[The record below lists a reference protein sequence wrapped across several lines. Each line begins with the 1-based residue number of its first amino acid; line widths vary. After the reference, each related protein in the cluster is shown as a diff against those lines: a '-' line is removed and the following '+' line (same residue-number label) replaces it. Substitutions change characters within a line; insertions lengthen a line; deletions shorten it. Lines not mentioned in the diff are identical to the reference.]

1 MNDTWYCAVSVAT
14 VWTSPQ
20 SVRDIDTAG
29 LSNPVQLNKWLELN
43 DSTTRLDLCDSDRVQ
58 TQILYGE
65 PVIVEEIKG
74 SWAKVFA
81 VWQPSKKD
89 ARGYPGWV
97 PLIQLKR
104 AEPIQ
109 AEGFVKVTAHKAQL
123 WTRNGSP
130 FLVIPFNTILPYTGE
145 LEECLVVST
154 PDGEALILKQDVV
167 RSSSIHQFDK
177 LPTSVAVEKGLHFL
191 NLPYLWGG
199 TSSYGYDCSGFTY
212 NMMKAC
218 GHMIPRDAN
227 DQALAGKS
235 VDVFDQ
241 RVWEKGDLLFFAH
254 DEGRGKIHHVGF
266 YFGTG
271 ILLHAPSTG
280 RAIELVKMEGTPF
293 EQEVC
298 AVRRYGSSEVESSS
312 IMK

>member
-14 VWTSPQ
+14 VWTSPE
-20 SVRDIDTAG
+20 SIREIDQAG
-29 LSNPVQLNKWLELN
+29 IANPVRLNEWLELN
-43 DSTTRLDLCDSDRVQ
+43 DSTTRLDLCNNDRVQ

-74 SWAKVFA
+74 DWAKVFA

-97 PLIQLKR
+97 PLNQLRK
-104 AEPIQ
+104 AELVQ
-109 AEGFVKVTAHKAQL
+109 AEGFVKVTAKKAQL
-123 WTRNGSP
+123 WTREGLP
-130 FLVIPFNTILPYTGE
+130 LLVIPFNAILPYTDE
-145 LEECLVVST
+145 LEECLVIHT
-154 PDGEALILKQDVV
+154 PEGEALILKQDVI

-177 LPTSVAVEKGLHFL
+177 LPASNALEKGLRFL
-191 NLPYLWGG
+191 DLPYLWGG

-218 GHMIPRDAN
+218 GHMIPRDAG
-227 DQALAGKS
+227 DQALAGDP

-241 RVWEKGDLLFFAH
+241 RTWEKGDLLFFAH

-280 RAIELVKMEGTPF
+280 RAIELVKMEGTLYA
-293 EQEVC
+293 QEIC
-298 AVRRYGSSEVESSS
+298 AVRRYGLFENESSS
-312 IMK
+312 MMK